1 LALTLGFERV
11 CCTLFG
17 SAECLDSGLVCC
29 GWFDDFSYSHQVFSL
44 AQRIIFTT
52 SSAGF
57 VASRIKGLNLSQ
69 PASDFFQYFNPSNA
83 CLQVVDLIDFFLLKL
98 PAFLKKVPF

>member
-17 SAECLDSGLVCC
+17 SAERLDSGLVCC
-29 GWFDDFSYSHQVFSL
+29 GLFDDFSDSHQVFSL
-44 AQRIIFTT
+44 ARRIIFTT

-57 VASRIKGLNLSQ
+57 VVGRINGSNLSQ
-69 PASDFFQYFNPSNA
+69 PARTRPSN
-83 CLQVVDLIDFFLLKL
+83 LLSGL
-98 PAFLKKVPF
+98 RGRPEPRTTRGILL

>member
-1 LALTLGFERV
+1 LALTLGFEGV

-29 GWFDDFSYSHQVFSL
+29 GWLDDFGYSHQVFSL
-44 AQRIIFTT
+44 ARRTIFTT

-57 VASRIKGLNLSQ
+57 VDSRINGSNLSQ
-69 PASDFFQYFNPSNA
+69 PASTKTSN
-83 CLQVVDLIDFFLLKL
+83 LLSR
-98 PAFLKKVPF
+98 P

>member
-69 PASDFFQYFNPSNA
+69 PARTISN
-83 CLQVVDLIDFFLLKL
+83 
-98 PAFLKKVPF
+98 

>member
-17 SAECLDSGLVCC
+17 SAKRLDSGLVGC
-29 GWFDDFSYSHQVFSL
+29 GWFDDFGYSHQVFSL
-44 AQRIIFTT
+44 AQWTIFTT

-57 VASRIKGLNLSQ
+57 VVGHINSSNLSQ
-69 PASDFFQYFNPSNA
+69 PAKQTFFKVSVLQFPSA
-83 CLQVVDLIDFFLLKL
+83 SC
-98 PAFLKKVPF
+98 

>member
-17 SAECLDSGLVCC
+17 SAERLDSGLVCC

-57 VASRIKGLNLSQ
+57 VDSRINLSNLPQ
-69 PASDFFQYFNPSNA
+69 PAMQTFFKVSILQSPSA
-83 CLQVVDLIDFFLLKL
+83 SC
-98 PAFLKKVPF
+98 